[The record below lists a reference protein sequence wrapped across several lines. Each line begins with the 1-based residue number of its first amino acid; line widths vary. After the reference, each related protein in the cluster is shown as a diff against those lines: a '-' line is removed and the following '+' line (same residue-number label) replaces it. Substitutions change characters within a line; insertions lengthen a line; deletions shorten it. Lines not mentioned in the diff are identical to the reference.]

1 MSCQEDWTFLPPMW
15 TKRTECA
22 AVSIGG
28 QLYAIGVCDIAIVG
42 DDAIH
47 SSIEVFNTATG
58 KWTSLPSM
66 SIERF
71 GCAAVGMGGNLYVIG
86 GSDDLN
92 NVLSSTE
99 VFNTST
105 REWTVLPPMSTKR
118 YGCAAVGMGGN
129 LY

>member
-1 MSCQEDWTFLPPMW
+1 MS
-15 TKRTECA
+15 TER
-22 AVSIGG
+22 
-28 QLYAIGVCDIAIVG
+28 D
-42 DDAIH
+42 
-47 SSIEVFNTATG
+47 
-58 KWTSLPSM
+58 
-66 SIERF
+66 

-86 GSDDLN
+86 GDNGLN
-92 NVLSSTE
+92 DAYSSVE